1 MTEKQLLWGLCQF
14 LTDQVNKDVEPLTKL
29 IAEIHLANMKKIKK
43 NTLSF
48 SVSTEYF
55 KKWIVALPWWRS
67 G

>member
-55 KKWIVALPWWRS
+55 
-67 G
+67 